1 MKNIKEQLEF
11 RILEL
16 EVQQKENLQ
25 LLKEDLQEI
34 VENLTPLNLIKNVI
48 ADSEISSE
56 NIGQNI
62 LNDAI
67 GISSGYI
74 TKRLMFGS
82 SNNPVKKVMGC
93 MFQFIVAKFVSN
105 QSERIEAIGE
115 VIMRKIG
122 SSFSKDK
129 TVVMDE

>member
-1 MKNIKEQLEF
+1 MKNIREQLEF

-16 EVQQKENLQ
+16 EVHQKENLQ
-25 LLKEDLQEI
+25 MLKEDLQEI
-34 VENLTPLNLIKNVI
+34 IENLTPLNHIKNVI

-82 SNNPVKKVMGC
+82 SSNPVKKVMGS

-105 QSERIEAIGE
+105 QSERIEAVGE

-122 SSFSKDK
+122 SRFSKDK
-129 TVVMDE
+129 TVVIDT

>member
-1 MKNIKEQLEF
+1 MKNLKELLEF

-16 EVQQKENLQ
+16 EAQQKENLL
-25 LLKEDLQEI
+25 LLKEDLHEI

-48 ADSEISSE
+48 GGEITTE

-67 GISSGYI
+67 GISSGYLS
-74 TKRLMFGS
+74 KKLMFGS
-82 SNNPVKKVMGC
+82 SNNPVKKVMGS

-105 QSERIEAIGE
+105 QSGRIEAIGE
-115 VIMRKIG
+115 VILRKIG
-122 SSFSKDK
+122 SRFSKDR
-129 TVVMDE
+129 TVEIQE

>member
-1 MKNIKEQLEF
+1 MKKIKEQLEF

-25 LLKEDLQEI
+25 LLIEDLQEI

-82 SNNPVKKVMGC
+82 SNNPVKKVMGS

-129 TVVMDE
+129 MVVMDE

>member
-62 LNDAI
+62 FNDAI

-82 SNNPVKKVMGC
+82 SNNPVKKVMGS

-129 TVVMDE
+129 TVVIDE

>member
-1 MKNIKEQLEF
+1 MKNLKEQLEF

-16 EVQQKENLQ
+16 EVQQKENLL

-82 SNNPVKKVMGC
+82 SNNPVKKVMGS

>member
-82 SNNPVKKVMGC
+82 SNNPVK
-93 MFQFIVAKFVSN
+93 
-105 QSERIEAIGE
+105 
-115 VIMRKIG
+115 
-122 SSFSKDK
+122 
-129 TVVMDE
+129 

>member
-82 SNNPVKKVMGC
+82 SNNPVKKVMGS

-115 VIMRKIG
+115 IIMRKIG

>member
-1 MKNIKEQLEF
+1 MKNLKEQLEF

-16 EVQQKENLQ
+16 EVQQKENL
-25 LLKEDLQEI
+25 LLFKEDLQEI
-34 VENLTPLNLIKNVI
+34 AGNLTTLNLIKNVI
-48 ADSEISSE
+48 SGNEISSE

-74 TKRLMFGS
+74 SKRLMFGS
-82 SNNPVKKVMGC
+82 SSNPVKKVMGS

-115 VIMRKIG
+115 VLMRKIR
-122 SSFSKDK
+122 SKFSKEK
-129 TVVMDE
+129 TVEIIE

>member
-1 MKNIKEQLEF
+1 MKNLKELLEF

-16 EVQQKENLQ
+16 EAQQKENLL
-25 LLKEDLQEI
+25 LLKEDLHEI

-48 ADSEISSE
+48 GGEITTE

-67 GISSGYI
+67 GISSGYL
-74 TKRLMFGS
+74 TKKLMFGS
-82 SNNPVKKVMGC
+82 SNNPVKKVMGS

-105 QSERIEAIGE
+105 QSGRIEAIGE
-115 VIMRKIG
+115 VLMRKIG
-122 SSFSKDK
+122 TKFSKEK
-129 TVVMDE
+129 TAEIVE

>member
-1 MKNIKEQLEF
+1 MKNLKEQLEF

-16 EVQQKENLQ
+16 EVQQKENL
-25 LLKEDLQEI
+25 LFFKEDLEE
-34 VENLTPLNLIKNVI
+34 VLANLTPLNLIKNAI
-48 ADSEISSE
+48 EGEMASD

-74 TKRLMFGS
+74 TKKLMFGS
-82 SNNPVKKVMGC
+82 SNNPVKKVMGS

-115 VIMRKIG
+115 VIWRKIG
-122 SSFSKDK
+122 SRFSKERTGEID
-129 TVVMDE
+129 D

>member
-1 MKNIKEQLEF
+1 MKNLKELLEF

-16 EVQQKENLQ
+16 EAQQKVNLL
-25 LLKEDLQEI
+25 LLKEDLHEI

-82 SNNPVKKVMGC
+82 SNNPVKKVMGS

-105 QSERIEAIGE
+105 QSERIEAIGD

-122 SSFSKDK
+122 SRFSKDR
-129 TVVMDE
+129 TVEVQE

>member
-1 MKNIKEQLEF
+1 
-11 RILEL
+11 
-16 EVQQKENLQ
+16 
-25 LLKEDLQEI
+25 
-34 VENLTPLNLIKNVI
+34 
-48 ADSEISSE
+48 
-56 NIGQNI
+56 
-62 LNDAI
+62 
-67 GISSGYI
+67 
-74 TKRLMFGS
+74 
-82 SNNPVKKVMGC
+82 

>member
-82 SNNPVKKVMGC
+82 SNNPVKKVMGS

>member
-82 SNNPVKKVMGC
+82 SNNPVKKVMGS

-129 TVVMDE
+129 TVVIDE

>member
-1 MKNIKEQLEF
+1 MKNIREQLEF

-16 EVQQKENLQ
+16 EVHQKENLQ
-25 LLKEDLQEI
+25 MLKEDLQEI
-34 VENLTPLNLIKNVI
+34 IENLTPLNHIKNVI

-82 SNNPVKKVMGC
+82 SSNPVKKVMGS

-105 QSERIEAIGE
+105 QSERIEAVGE

-122 SSFSKDK
+122 SRFSKDK
-129 TVVMDE
+129 TVAIDT

>member
-82 SNNPVKKVMGC
+82 SNNPVKKVMGS

-115 VIMRKIG
+115 VILRKIG
-122 SSFSKDK
+122 SRFSKNK

>member
-82 SNNPVKKVMGC
+82 SNNPVKKVMGS

-115 VIMRKIG
+115 VIMKKIG

>member
-82 SNNPVKKVMGC
+82 SNNPVKKVMGS

-129 TVVMDE
+129 TVVIGE

>member
-25 LLKEDLQEI
+25 LFKEDLQEI

-82 SNNPVKKVMGC
+82 SNNPVKKVMGS

>member
-82 SNNPVKKVMGC
+82 SNNPVKKVMGS
-93 MFQFIVAKFVSN
+93 MFQFIVAKFVSK

-115 VIMRKIG
+115 VIFRKIG
-122 SSFSKDK
+122 SRFSKDK

>member
-82 SNNPVKKVMGC
+82 SNNPVKKVMGS

-122 SSFSKDK
+122 SRFSKDK

>member
-1 MKNIKEQLEF
+1 MKNIREQLEF

-16 EVQQKENLQ
+16 EVHQKENLQ
-25 LLKEDLQEI
+25 MLKEDLQEI
-34 VENLTPLNLIKNVI
+34 IENLTPLNLIKNVI

-82 SNNPVKKVMGC
+82 SSNPVKKVMGS

-105 QSERIEAIGE
+105 QSERIEAVGE

-122 SSFSKDK
+122 SRFSKDK
-129 TVVMDE
+129 TVVIDN

>member
-1 MKNIKEQLEF
+1 MKNLKELLEF

-16 EVQQKENLQ
+16 EAQQKENLL
-25 LLKEDLQEI
+25 LLKEDLHEI

-48 ADSEISSE
+48 GGEITTE

-67 GISSGYI
+67 GISSGYLS
-74 TKRLMFGS
+74 KKLMFGS
-82 SNNPVKKVMGC
+82 SNNPVKKVMGS

-105 QSERIEAIGE
+105 QSDRIEAIGDI
-115 VIMRKIG
+115 IMRKIG
-122 SSFSKDK
+122 SRFSKDR
-129 TVVMDE
+129 TAEIVE

>member
-1 MKNIKEQLEF
+1 MKNLKELLEF

-16 EVQQKENLQ
+16 EAQQKENLI
-25 LLKEDLQEI
+25 LLKEDLHEI

-48 ADSEISSE
+48 GGEITTE

-67 GISSGYI
+67 GISSGYLS
-74 TKRLMFGS
+74 KKLMFGS
-82 SNNPVKKVMGC
+82 SNNPVKKVMGS

-105 QSERIEAIGE
+105 QSDRIEAIGDI
-115 VIMRKIG
+115 IMRKIG
-122 SSFSKDK
+122 SRFSKDR
-129 TVVMDE
+129 TAEIVE

>member
-1 MKNIKEQLEF
+1 MKNLKEQLEF

-16 EVQQKENLQ
+16 EVQQKENL
-25 LLKEDLQEI
+25 LFLKEDLQEI

-82 SNNPVKKVMGC
+82 STNPVKKVMGS

-105 QSERIEAIGE
+105 QSERIEAISD
-115 VIMRKIG
+115 ILMRKIG
-122 SSFSKDK
+122 SRFSKEK
-129 TVVMDE
+129 IVELKE

>member
-82 SNNPVKKVMGC
+82 SNNPVKKVMGS

-122 SSFSKDK
+122 SKFSKDK
-129 TVVMDE
+129 TVVIDE